1 MSLVVFARTFQLVAI
16 VICQPK
22 IVCGVAVDSY
32 LSAFFSE
39 MLRSAS
45 VSASIKSGNEPVV

>member
-22 IVCGVAVDSY
+22 IVCGVTVDSY

-45 VSASIKSGNEPVV
+45 VSGSIKSGNEPVV